1 MMQGAS
7 LVFAGLH
14 PSAVELQPVAEGV
27 ASLWRRYGAGRL
39 LTMPAFHVRRIGQH
53 LDMWSQATGIEI
65 DNLTGVKVLRPGAAL
80 LGWAQPRVQLP
91 AVAAAQA

>member
-14 PSAVELQPVAEGV
+14 PSAVELQPVAEAV
-27 ASLWRRYGAGRL
+27 AALWRRYGAGRL
-39 LTMPAFHVRRIGQH
+39 LTMPARHVRHIGQH

-65 DNLTGVKVLRPGAAL
+65 DNPTGVAVLRPGAPL
-80 LGWAQPRVQLP
+80 LG
-91 AVAAAQA
+91 